1 MKKNIYETLT
11 DEELIKKRNT
21 LKGVSVGF
29 GVVFALGIIAFISI
43 LVIKGAKGFPFVA
56 FTPFIV
62 MPVTMI
68 PLLINL
74 NLVNK
79 EIKSRNL

>member
-1 MKKNIYETLT
+1 MKKNIYESLT
-11 DEELIKKRNT
+11 NEELIKKRNT
-21 LKGVSVGF
+21 FKGVSIGF
-29 GVVFALGIIAFISI
+29 GIVFLLGIIAFIAL

-62 MPVTMI
+62 MPVTML

>member
-1 MKKNIYETLT
+1 MKKNIYEQLS
-11 DEELIKKRNT
+11 DEELLKKRNT
-21 LKGVSVGF
+21 FKGVSIGF
-29 GVVFALGIIAFISI
+29 GIVFILGIIAFITI
-43 LVIKGAKGFPFVA
+43 LAIKGAKGFPFAA

-62 MPVTMI
+62 MPVTMA

>member
-1 MKKNIYETLT
+1 MNNNIYERLS
-11 DEELIKKRNT
+11 DDELIKKRGT
-21 LKGVSVGF
+21 FKAVSIGF
-29 GVVFALGIIAFISI
+29 GIVFLLGIIAFIALLI
-43 LVIKGAKGFPFVA
+43 IKGAKGFPFVA

-62 MPVTMI
+62 MPVTML

>member
-1 MKKNIYETLT
+1 MKKNIYEELT
-11 DEELIKKRNT
+11 DEDLLKKRNT
-21 LKGVSVGF
+21 LKGVSIGF
-29 GVVFALGIIAFISI
+29 GIVFILGIIAFIVI
-43 LVIKGAKGFPFVA
+43 LAMKGAQGFPFAA

-62 MPVTMI
+62 MPVTMT

>member
-1 MKKNIYETLT
+1 MKKNIYEILT

-74 NLVNK
+74 NLANK

>member
-1 MKKNIYETLT
+1 MKKNIYESLT
-11 DEELIKKRNT
+11 NEELIKKRNT
-21 LKGVSVGF
+21 FKGVSIGF
-29 GVVFALGIIAFISI
+29 GIVFLLGIIAFIAL

-62 MPVTMI
+62 MPVTML

-74 NLVNK
+74 SLVNK